1 MKKLKLKNDQ
11 IVFTI
16 LFFII
21 FTITIQISTRSIL
34 INEAKNLPPDIAI
47 SSDMAVFWT
56 NLILVIL
63 SVITVIIL
71 SLIFKMIVG
80 FIGIKQSYSIGMNL
94 FIYISS
100 ILPSFIIISLITY
113 FNNGISVIENEW
125 LSILSVILNSALYS
139 ILLQKFSIIEKRKAV
154 IVFFVIGL
162 LNVLI
167 AILKF
172 I

>member
-167 AILKF
+167 TILKF

>member
-11 IVFTI
+11 IVYSL

-34 INEAKNLPPDIAI
+34 LNEVENL
-47 SSDMAVFWT
+47 SSDIPISTDLAVVWI

-63 SVITVIIL
+63 SVIAVIIL
-71 SLIFKMIVG
+71 SLILKFIVG
-80 FIGIKQSYSIGMNL
+80 FIGTKQNFSIGMNL
-94 FIYISS
+94 YIYISS
-100 ILPSFIIISLITY
+100 ILPSFIIISLVTY
-113 FNNGISVIENEW
+113 FNNGISVIDNEW
-125 LSILSVILNSALYS
+125 LSILSIILNSALYS
-139 ILLQKFSIIEKRKAV
+139 ILLRKFSIIEKREA
-154 IVFFVIGL
+154 IITFVVMLL
-162 LNVLI
+162 LNILI

>member
-1 MKKLKLKNDQ
+1 
-11 IVFTI
+11 
-16 LFFII
+16 
-21 FTITIQISTRSIL
+21 
-34 INEAKNLPPDIAI
+34 
-47 SSDMAVFWT
+47 MAVFWT

-94 FIYISS
+94 YIYISS
-100 ILPSFIIISLITY
+100 ILPSFIIISLVTY
-113 FNNGISVIENEW
+113 FNNGISVIDNEW
-125 LSILSVILNSALYS
+125 LSILSIILNSALYS
-139 ILLQKFSIIEKRKAV
+139 ILLRKFSIIERREA
-154 IVFFVIGL
+154 IITFVVMLL
-162 LNVLI
+162 LNILI

>member
-16 LFFII
+16 LFIII

-34 INEAKNLPPDIAI
+34 INEAKNLPQDIPI

-94 FIYISS
+94 YIYISS
-100 ILPSFIIISLITY
+100 ILPSFIIISLVTY
-113 FNNGISVIENEW
+113 FNNGISVIDNEW
-125 LSILSVILNSALYS
+125 LSILSIILNSALYS
-139 ILLQKFSIIEKRKAV
+139 ILLRKFSIIERREA
-154 IVFFVIGL
+154 IITFVVMLL
-162 LNVLI
+162 LNILI

>member
-11 IVFTI
+11 IVYSL

-34 INEAKNLPPDIAI
+34 LNEVENL
-47 SSDMAVFWT
+47 SSDIPISTDLAVVWI

-63 SVITVIIL
+63 SVIAVIIL
-71 SLIFKMIVG
+71 SLILKFIVS
-80 FIGIKQSYSIGMNL
+80 FIGTKQNFSIGMNL
-94 FIYISS
+94 YIYISS
-100 ILPSFIIISLITY
+100 ILPSFIIISLVTY
-113 FNNGISVIENEW
+113 FNNGISVIDNEW
-125 LSILSVILNSALYS
+125 LSILSIILNSALYS
-139 ILLQKFSIIEKRKAV
+139 ILLRKFSIIEKREA
-154 IVFFVIGL
+154 IITFVVMLL
-162 LNVLI
+162 LNILI

>member
-21 FTITIQISTRSIL
+21 FTITVQISTRSIL
-34 INEAKNLPPDIAI
+34 INEAKNLPPDIPI

-154 IVFFVIGL
+154 IVLFVIGL